1 MLSGGNKHMDS
12 KLAYG
17 VTAFIQDRAAS
28 LSARDALPR
37 VKIMNGASLLDQLA
51 DTHLQI
57 PQQLTLDLSALLDL
71 LDLTTLDQQNP
82 LGTILEIFIGR
93 PGDVIRALIDAKHPA
108 DVRAAVEH
116 LFARDPLEEF
126 RALASTIGPFLQRQ
140 VTIALSFATTL
151 KNLGDPTLWKGI
163 PEAYLTYFFGEQGF
177 VTLDGIPIL
186 PPMHFGEVLRMDP
199 TSVTVELNQLKGLL
213 SEKTAERYVRDLVR
227 ITVEAAEDARYGLRP
242 RYLTLLNRLEK
253 SQQGKATRWLK
264 GMASLAEALVTSAVE
279 ETILGVA
286 QFQTN
291 ALIAASAG
299 TYAGTAARKA
309 AQHVFLS
316 ELGE

>member
-1 MLSGGNKHMDS
+1 MDS
-12 KLAYG
+12 RLAYG
-17 VTAFIQDRAAS
+17 MTAFIQDRAAS

-37 VKIMNGASLLDQLA
+37 VNIMHGASLLDQLA

-57 PQQLTLDLSALLDL
+57 PQQVTLDLSALLDL

-82 LGTILEIFIGR
+82 LGTILEVFIGR

-116 LFARDPLEEF
+116 LFARDPLAEF
-126 RALASTIGPFLQRQ
+126 RVLANTIGPFLQRQ

-177 VTLDGIPIL
+177 VTVDGIPLL
-186 PPMHFGEVLRMDP
+186 PPMHFGEVTRLPP
-199 TSVTVELNQLKGLL
+199 TTVTVQLDQLKGLL

-227 ITVEAAEDARYGLRP
+227 ITVEAAEDARYGLGP
-242 RYLTLLNRLEK
+242 RYMTLLNRLDK
-253 SQQGKATRWLK
+253 SQQAKATRWFK